1 MDQRA
6 LSVRRFRAEEW
17 VAYRDLR
24 LRALTDAPDAFGS
37 TFERESSWPE
47 QHWADR
53 LSTASD
59 SRLQLLLVAEI
70 GGEPVGLVLGFIDP
84 AEPETAHVYQM
95 WVAPHARERGC
106 GTVLLRTVLAWV
118 RGTNARVLTLGVTCG
133 NSSGRRLY
141 ERAGFTPLGDP
152 KPLRPGSTA
161 FVQPMI
167 LTL

>member
-1 MDQRA
+1 MDPQV

-37 TFERESSWPE
+37 TFERESAWPE

-53 LSTASD
+53 LSTATD
-59 SRLQLLLVAEI
+59 SQLQLLLVAEI
-70 GGEPVGLVLGFIDP
+70 GAEPVGLVLGFIDP
-84 AEPETAHVYQM
+84 TEPEIAHVYQM
-95 WVAPHARERGC
+95 WVAPHARGRGC
-106 GTVLLRTVLAWV
+106 GTELLRTVLAWV
-118 RGTNARVLTLGVTCG
+118 RSTSARSLTLCVTCG
-133 NSSGRRLY
+133 SSSARRLY

-152 KPLRPGSTA
+152 EPLRPGSTA
-161 FVQPMI
+161 LVQPMI